1 MWPHEIKWVYNN
13 FVRDYQIGSSAV
25 RKKEFPVGVLS
36 LDNLNR
42 DSSNRN
48 IKDRKRIGFRK
59 KMN

>member
-1 MWPHEIKWVYNN
+1 MWPREIKWVYNN
-13 FVRDYQIGSSAV
+13 FVRDSQIGSSAM
-25 RKKEFPVGVLS
+25 RKKEFPVSVLS